1 MSGTSVNSFL
11 MEYTPSNRVQSGE
24 IIVFQNEMIDIFKE
38 MVSKSNEGSI
48 RTLYVTSVIVEFFHA
63 LIENQIP

>member
-24 IIVFQNEMIDIFKE
+24 IIVFQNEMIEIFKE